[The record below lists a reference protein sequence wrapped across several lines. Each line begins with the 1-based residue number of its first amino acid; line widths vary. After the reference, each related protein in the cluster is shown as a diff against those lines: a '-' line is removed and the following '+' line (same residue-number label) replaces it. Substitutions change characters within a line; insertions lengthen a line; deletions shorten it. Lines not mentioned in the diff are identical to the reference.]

1 MKRLAGQAPAAA
13 RKAVSTASMAVYM
26 ALRAVY
32 PALRAAFL
40 ALMAV
45 AGGAALVPAL
55 KAAEMVT
62 LGPAGAGAQLA
73 LAAER
78 RCAPYDRRDYRYPRQ
93 VEDAIIKE
101 YGEIY
106 SPYTGE
112 RFASKWETDIEH
124 IVAISEAHDSGLC
137 AAPPAVKRQFA
148 RDPLNLTLASP
159 ALNRTV
165 KQAKDAAEWL
175 PARNRCW
182 FAARVV
188 AVKAKYALTIDRRE
202 AAALSRV
209 LSACDAADLRLTAR

>member
-1 MKRLAGQAPAAA
+1 MKRVAGLLA
-13 RKAVSTASMAVYM
+13 M
-26 ALRAVY
+26 AVY
-32 PALRAAFL
+32 PALRAVFMALMAVFM

-45 AGGAALVPAL
+45 AGGAALAPAL
-55 KAAEMVT
+55 RAAEMVT
-62 LGPAGAGAQLA
+62 LGPAGGGAQLA
-73 LAAER
+73 LAAEH
-78 RCAPYDRRDYRYPRQ
+78 RCAPYNRRDYRYPQQ
-93 VEDAIIKE
+93 VEDAIIRE

-112 RFASKWETDIEH
+112 RFASKRETDIEH

-137 AAPPAVKRQFA
+137 AAPLAVKRQFA

-175 PARNRCW
+175 PALNRCW

-209 LSACDAADLRLTAR
+209 LSACEAADLRLTAR